1 MDAQLRSQS
10 AGGLKVMFRSCGYLV
25 PCHRP
30 SVGLQ
35 PVLPGADCRTCG
47 ATIKAC
53 PFEPQVVFGPVA
65 ALTVRGPGSFPR
77 WPGPGGDEEIR
88 IFIYCVLNPGP

>member
-1 MDAQLRSQS
+1 MGSVS
-10 AGGLKVMFRSCGYLV
+10 Y
-25 PCHRP
+25 RP

-53 PFEPQVVFGPVA
+53 PFEPQVVFGSVA
-65 ALTVRGPGSFPR
+65 ALTVRGSGSFPP
-77 WPGPGGDEEIR
+77 WPGRVYGCGGPAGDEEILEANQ
-88 IFIYCVLNPGP
+88 FA